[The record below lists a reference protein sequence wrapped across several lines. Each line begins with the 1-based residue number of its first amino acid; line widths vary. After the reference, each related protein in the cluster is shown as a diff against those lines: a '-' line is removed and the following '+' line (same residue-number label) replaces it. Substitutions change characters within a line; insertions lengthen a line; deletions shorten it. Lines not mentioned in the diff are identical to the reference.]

1 MRPLPQSS
9 RRETSSCAALARQ
22 TGTSQQAGHSSVGRA
37 SDCRALQQ
45 SDGPW
50 FDSGWPDGMT
60 NPLAGACVLKT
71 DASAARRARSPRP
84 RPSCREG
91 DRRLGPLSP
100 PGRPPNW
107 ERRAPGRASS
117 EARDAARSQRLLSVA
132 CHGLARLRGRG
143 GGSARRPPRGGR
155 VGRAGWR
162 AKAVRV
168 SISLRECADYHRATV
183 RRSS

>member
-91 DRRLGPLSP
+91 DRRLGRCRRQGGHPTESDVLLAD
-100 PGRPPNW
+100 RP
-107 ERRAPGRASS
+107 RRHAT
-117 EARDAARSQRLLSVA
+117 
-132 CHGLARLRGRG
+132 
-143 GGSARRPPRGGR
+143 PRGVSGSCRLPATAWRGSGVAAAAVPGGR
-155 VGRAGWR
+155 LGAGEWAGRAGER
-162 AKAVRV
+162 KR
-168 SISLRECADYHRATV
+168 
-183 RRSS
+183 